1 MSAMSPQK
9 LKLDSSLKM
18 HQIDAFKY
26 QNIPDFS
33 SSGGYT
39 LGCPLEGV
47 VESSSLFP
55 LSGRNLGVGV
65 PAVDDDRP
73 PAG

>member
-1 MSAMSPQK
+1 MSAMSREE

-33 SSGGYT
+33 SSGG
-39 LGCPLEGV
+39 CPLEGV
-47 VESSSLFP
+47 VVSSSLFP

-73 PAG
+73 PTG